1 MKVSGLEYIT
11 FPVNSYK
18 YLILPIL
25 YLLIFEYRSSE
36 QYLVYL
42 LIRMRV
48 VSGQFSGLKSIS
60 VFNITVQVWKARQYF
75 LIFRTRMTSHSKAT
89 FIVILQ

>member
-1 MKVSGLEYIT
+1 MYHHFLALKKMKFRGLEYIT

-48 VSGQFSGLKSIS
+48 VSGQFFGS
-60 VFNITVQVWKARQYF
+60 
-75 LIFRTRMTSHSKAT
+75 
-89 FIVILQ
+89 